1 MDFPTERYNIPIWLS
16 NWVFKDSKNRKYELF
31 NHIVKG
37 ENKEYI
43 LSKEKIVNNAVHKL
57 IGRSSK
63 KKLVVVDLTLLSQHG
78 YGINDNLKNN
88 NVLKRSN

>member
-1 MDFPTERYNIPIWLS
+1 MEGSTERYNIPIWLS
-16 NWVFKDSKNRKYELF
+16 NWVFKDSRNKKYELL

-37 ENKEYI
+37 KNKEDL
-43 LSKEKIVNNAVHKL
+43 LSKESIVNNAVYKL

-78 YGINDNLKNN
+78 YGVNDN
-88 NVLKRSN
+88 